1 MIERYMGGS
10 RGSMKRRF
18 GLVLAAS
25 VLLTGCAA
33 RMTEMQR
40 LQAQNSYERALS
52 QLNQGQ
58 SALAL
63 SSLQEATTLN
73 PRSALYR
80 DTLGL
85 ALLDLGRIDQAL
97 AELTKAVD
105 LDPSRGD
112 SYFHL
117 GTALAEARRWEDA
130 VATYRRSEERRVGK
144 EC

>member
-10 RGSMKRRF
+10 RVSMKRRF

-25 VLLTGCAA
+25 MLLTGCAA

-58 SALAL
+58 SAPAL

-80 DTLGL
+80 DTLCL
-85 ALLDLGRIDQAL
+85 ALLDLGRDDQAL
-97 AELTKAVD
+97 SELTIAGE
-105 LDPSRGD
+105 PQPNR
-112 SYFHL
+112 
-117 GTALAEARRWEDA
+117 
-130 VATYRRSEERRVGK
+130 
-144 EC
+144 

>member
-1 MIERYMGGS
+1 MIERYMGAS
-10 RGSMKRRF
+10 RVSMKRRC
-18 GLVLAAS
+18 GLGVAAS
-25 VLLTGCAA
+25 MLLAGCAA

-73 PRSALYR
+73 PRSALYH

-105 LDPSRGD
+105 VDPNRGD
-112 SYFHL
+112 SYCDL
-117 GTALAEARRWEDA
+117 GTSLAVARRWKDA
-130 VATYRRSEERRVGK
+130 IATYTK
-144 EC
+144 AI

>member
-1 MIERYMGGS
+1 MIDRYMGG
-10 RGSMKRRF
+10 RRVSMRRRF
-18 GLVLAAS
+18 GLVLAVS

-85 ALLDLGRIDQAL
+85 ALLDLSRVDQAL
-97 AELTKAVD
+97 AGLTQALEHD
-105 LDPSRGD
+105 RQ
-112 SYFHL
+112 L
-117 GTALAEARRWEDA
+117 G
-130 VATYRRSEERRVGK
+130 
-144 EC
+144 

>member
-10 RGSMKRRF
+10 RVSMKRRF

-73 PRSALYR
+73 PRSALYH
-80 DTLGL
+80 DTLS
-85 ALLDLGRIDQAL
+85 
-97 AELTKAVD
+97 
-105 LDPSRGD
+105 LDPQLPAA
-112 SYFHL
+112 YYNL
-117 GTALAEARRWEDA
+117 GLVLTAEKRPEEAKA
-130 VATYRRSEERRVGK
+130 LFRRVRQIAPESPFGQAAL
-144 EC
+144 ERLRALGEGG